1 MNKNLAI
8 ILLTLII
15 GLGGGYWIATIN
27 NTVKTDSSNVK
38 SEQSKVLYW
47 RNPMNPAITS
57 PVFTTGL

>member
-38 SEQSKVLYW
+38 SEQSKVLY
-47 RNPMNPAITS
+47 
-57 PVFTTGL
+57 